1 MTNTQRWGLRLV
13 AVVLC
18 ILTVVVRDL
27 GGDGYFDWGNVLAA
41 IPFIIAITIF
51 NRTRTRNS
59 PYKGSKK

>member
-1 MTNTQRWGLRLV
+1 MV